1 MAKKNESE
9 PKADQPPNEKR
20 EADICFV
27 IMPFGGWNNHYYLD
41 IFRPAIED
49 AGLTPRRADD
59 IFRPGTIVNDIWA
72 CTKEAKIILADLTGK
87 NANVLYELGLA
98 HAIAKP
104 AILVTE
110 SIEDIPFDLR
120 ALRVIE
126 YDKNA
131 PNWGDILKQAIT
143 ESIKETMEA
152 PLKSIL
158 PTFLEVDEI
167 AKPEVSPYEKEFLEI
182 RQEIE
187 LLKREVRGSRVG
199 LPFPPTTGLVDLDA
213 YNLDAY
219 NLDAYRRAIPTARGD
234 TLVFS
239 SEREAE
245 EVMELLRHSSYDPFA
260 IRVSRESEKETDAD
274 V

>member
-1 MAKKNESE
+1 MANKNESE
-9 PKADQPPNEKR
+9 PKSDHSTNEKV

-27 IMPFGGWNNHYYLD
+27 IMPFGGWKDRYYHE
-41 IFRPAIED
+41 IFKPAIED
-49 AGLTPRRADD
+49 AGLEPRRADD

-72 CTKEAKIILADLTGK
+72 CTKEAKIILADLSRK
-87 NANVLYELGLA
+87 NPNVLYELGLA

-126 YDKNA
+126 HDKNA

-158 PTFLEVDEI
+158 PTFLEVDET
-167 AKPEVSPYEKEFLEI
+167 AKTEVSPHEKELLEI

-199 LPFPPTTGLVDLDA
+199 PLSSTTTFYSTDAEKWRAAQIIAEMLDRGADEDTVFKVLVG
-213 YNLDAY
+213 
-219 NLDAYRRAIPTARGD
+219 RGIGAD
-234 TLVFS
+234 WV
-239 SEREAE
+239 R
-245 EVMELLRHSSYDPFA
+245 EVMSRHKQLKDFF
-260 IRVSRESEKETDAD
+260 K
-274 V
+274 

>member
-1 MAKKNESE
+1 LTEATLKEGQMAKKNESK
-9 PKADQPPNEKR
+9 PRPDQSPNEKA

-27 IMPFGGWNNHYYLD
+27 IMPFGGWNDHYYRD
-41 IFRPAIED
+41 IFKPAIED
-49 AGLTPRRADD
+49 AGLKPRRADD
-59 IFRPGTIVNDIWA
+59 IFRSGTIVNDIWT

-131 PNWGDILKQAIT
+131 PNWGDILNQKIT
-143 ESIKETMEA
+143 QSIRETMEA

-158 PTFLEVDEI
+158 PAFLEVDET
-167 AKPEVSPYEKEFLEI
+167 ARTEVSPYEKELLEI

-187 LLKREVRGSRVG
+187 LLKRELLRKRVG
-199 LPFPPTTGLVDLDA
+199 VPSAATTTTITTVA
-213 YNLDAY
+213 Q
-219 NLDAYRRAIPTARGD
+219 
-234 TLVFS
+234 
-239 SEREAE
+239 
-245 EVMELLRHSSYDPFA
+245 
-260 IRVSRESEKETDAD
+260 DAD
-274 V
+274 SRLPLGPRKLHSL